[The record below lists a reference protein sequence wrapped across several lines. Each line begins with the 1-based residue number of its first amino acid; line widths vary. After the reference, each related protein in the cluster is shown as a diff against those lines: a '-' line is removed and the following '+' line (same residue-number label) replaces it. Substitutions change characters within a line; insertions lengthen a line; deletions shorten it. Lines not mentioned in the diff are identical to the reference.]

1 MTRFP
6 KLRIPMTE
14 TARRRTPSVP
24 APADPQA
31 AGAKPTT
38 PSPRGAPPLAAVRVG
53 HYQPPATGQ
62 SRDVHARSQTK
73 SELRTRPAA
82 RRRKEGEEGLPKC
95 GHCLSSADCAR
106 SRRRKAQHKLFLQP

>member
-1 MTRFP
+1 MIRFP

-14 TARRRTPSVP
+14 TAKANTVGPRRPRS
-24 APADPQA
+24 DPQA

-53 HYQPPATGQ
+53 HDQPPATGQ

-95 GHCLSSADCAR
+95 GHCLSY
-106 SRRRKAQHKLFLQP
+106 LFS

>member
-14 TARRRTPSVP
+14 TAKANTPPRRSPPGRPRTLKSRG
-24 APADPQA
+24 QA
-31 AGAKPTT
+31 TT

-53 HYQPPATGQ
+53 HDQPPATGQ

-82 RRRKEGEEGLPKC
+82 RRRKEGEEGLLYPSYPSV
-95 GHCLSSADCAR
+95 GTA
-106 SRRRKAQHKLFLQP
+106 

>member
-14 TARRRTPSVP
+14 TAKANTPSVP
-24 APADPQA
+24 GPRTLKSRGQA
-31 AGAKPTT
+31 TT

-53 HYQPPATGQ
+53 HDQPPATGQ

-82 RRRKEGEEGLPKC
+82 RRRKEGEEGLLYPSYPSV
-95 GHCLSSADCAR
+95 GTA
-106 SRRRKAQHKLFLQP
+106 

>member
-1 MTRFP
+1 MIRFP

-14 TARRRTPSVP
+14 TAKANTVGPAP

-31 AGAKPTT
+31 SRGQATT

-53 HYQPPATGQ
+53 HDQPPATGQ

-73 SELRTRPAA
+73 SELRTRPAM

-95 GHCLSSADCAR
+95 GHCLSY
-106 SRRRKAQHKLFLQP
+106 LFS

>member
-14 TARRRTPSVP
+14 TAKANTVGPGARGPSSSRG
-24 APADPQA
+24 QA
-31 AGAKPTT
+31 TT

-53 HYQPPATGQ
+53 HDQPPATGQ

-95 GHCLSSADCAR
+95 GHCLSY
-106 SRRRKAQHKLFLQP
+106 LFS